1 MFPFNFIYRLGK
13 SVWVACLQFAWP
25 ACKRLEL
32 NSHRMNTDFEKVN
45 DLKMEANSKDFT
57 GSFTRSLSL
66 TTITSLVYPTYV
78 ITRVYFSIFDDFMID
93 R

>member
-1 MFPFNFIYRLGK
+1 
-13 SVWVACLQFAWP
+13 
-25 ACKRLEL
+25 
-32 NSHRMNTDFEKVN
+32 MNTYFKEVN
-45 DLKMEANSKDFT
+45 DLKMAANSKDFT
-57 GSFTRSLSL
+57 RSFTRSLSL